1 MLIELNQEI
10 MEGLSKTEREIVV
23 FINENEKRL
32 AELSI
37 VDIAF
42 DTYTSPSTVSRAI
55 RKCGI
60 NGFNELR
67 YRLTEKGADK
77 DIQNMGEILNK
88 SLIEAQRVLEQISL
102 ASVLEFIS
110 VIKGAS
116 RVFVLARGLTEYVA
130 QEFTLKLQLLDFNA
144 VFFSDPNI
152 MRKKS
157 ETMRADE
164 ALVIFSLNGG
174 TRELIES
181 AQNANHRKAKVVTC
195 CCNENSE
202 LIQVSNV
209 NLIGFKHRHDA
220 ITEYEVASRVSL
232 HMMARIIIDYLVEE
246 QGKTV
251 FRT

>member
-10 MEGLSKTEREIVV
+10 MEGLSKTEKEIVV
-23 FINENEKRL
+23 FINENEERL

-37 VDIAF
+37 VDISF
-42 DTYTSPSTVSRAI
+42 ETYTSPSTVSRAI

-67 YRLTEKGADK
+67 YRLTEKESDK
-77 DIQNMGEILNK
+77 NIQNMGEILNK

-102 ASVLEFIS
+102 TSVLDIIS
-110 VIKGAS
+110 VIKES
-116 RVFVLARGLTEYVA
+116 RRIFVVARGLTEYVA
-130 QEFTLKLQLLDFNA
+130 QEFTLKLQLLDYNA

-152 MRKKS
+152 MRKKT
-157 ETMRADE
+157 ETICTDE
-164 ALVIFSLNGG
+164 VLVIFSLNGR

-181 AQNANHRKAKVVTC
+181 AQNANRRKAKVITC

-202 LIQVSNV
+202 LVGLSNI

-220 ITEYEVASRVSL
+220 ITDYEVASRVSL
-232 HMMARIIIDYLVEE
+232 HMMSRIMVDYLVEE
-246 QGKTV
+246 HEKP
-251 FRT
+251 FS